1 MRKRNK
7 RIWTHL
13 SIQEYDNF
21 KKNIAKTELTQEA
34 YIRTLIAG
42 YVPKEHPP
50 VEYHNLL
57 RELRIIGKNINQI
70 CARLNAY
77 GSMDVQAYQENLNM
91 LHSAILEIRSYFELP
106 EKQA

>member
-13 SIQEYDNF
+13 SIEEYENL
-21 KKNIAKTELTQEA
+21 KKNIAKTELSQEA

-50 VEYHNLL
+50 VEYHKLL
-57 RELRIIGKNINQI
+57 RELRAIGKNINQI

-77 GSMDVQAYQENLNM
+77 GSMDVQAYQQSLNM
-91 LHSAILEIRSYFELP
+91 LHNAILEIRSNFELP
-106 EKQA
+106 DKQA